1 MGALLFLVLLAADP
15 ASAAGAPSGPLT
27 LESAVEQALAR
38 DERAEIAGEEEKAA
52 QARLWKARAFF
63 FPELTAAGTWTHR
76 DHETVRDPDGP
87 GPAAPV
93 VLQSRDGV
101 QTTAVASMT
110 IFDARAFPSWRAA
123 RRSRDATVLES
134 ADSRRAIAFEAADA
148 FLAVLGIQQET
159 EAADRRHALAQE
171 ALREAK
177 ARFEAKLVGVNDVT
191 RAELEVAVASRDL
204 TKARGDH
211 ELARLELG
219 YLLGIAAPPSLE
231 PPAALLERASAPLDS
246 ADLAGR
252 AKDRPDVRAAKQRAQ
267 AAKALSGEPLARS
280 LPTLEANATY
290 RTTNEAGFSG
300 RNEDWWIG
308 ATANWILFDG
318 GERYADRREQ
328 KALARI
334 ATLEA
339 SALERRARLAVEQA
353 RIGLL
358 SAQAAFAAARAEVDA
373 ARRNERETSALY
385 EQGLASALEATTAR
399 VSLFEAE
406 VALVREQYG
415 LASAYLAI
423 PDAMGQDPFG
433 RDVVEASR

>member
-1 MGALLFLVLLAADP
+1 MSALGALLFVVLAAAETP
-15 ASAAGAPSGPLT
+15 GPLT

-52 QARLWKARAFF
+52 QARLWSARAFF
-63 FPELTAAGTWTHR
+63 FPELSASGTWTHR
-76 DHETVRDPDGP
+76 DHETVRDD
-87 GPAAPV
+87 V

-101 QTTAVASMT
+101 QTTALARMT
-110 IFDARAFPSWRAA
+110 IFDARAFPVWRAA
-123 RRSRDATVLES
+123 QRARDATTLES
-134 ADSRRAIAFEAADA
+134 AEARRVVAFEAADA
-148 FLAVLGIQQET
+148 FLAVLGIQQES

-191 RAELEVAVASRDL
+191 RAELEVAVASREL
-204 TKARGDH
+204 TRARGNH
-211 ELARLELG
+211 ELARLALG
-219 YLLGIAAPPSLE
+219 HLLGIESPPSLM
-231 PPAALLERASAPLDS
+231 PPAELLERANAAPES
-246 ADLAGR
+246 GAALAAR
-252 AKDRPDVRAAKQRAQ
+252 ARERPDVRAARQRAR
-267 AAKALSGEPLARS
+267 AAKALAGEPLARS
-280 LPTLEANATY
+280 LPTVEANAIY

-300 RNEDWWIG
+300 REEDWWVG

-334 ATLEA
+334 AALQA
-339 SALERRARLAVEQA
+339 SALERRASLEVEQA

-358 SAQAAFAAARAEVDA
+358 SAQAAFAAARAELDA
-373 ARRNERETSALY
+373 ARRNEREASALY

-415 LASAYLAI
+415 LAASYLAI
-423 PDAMGQDPFG
+423 PAAMGQDPFG
-433 RDVVEASR
+433 RDVAEASR